1 MKKVIFLL
9 ITSIAISAFQAV
21 GQSRIEMMIEGK
33 SFKNSN
39 TGLSI
44 KYGYISALNTYGITF
59 TNKNGAKF
67 YFMNCDKNVSS
78 DELSMTLRSCMNPYD
93 GSGVGTI
100 YIFPKK
106 VVVQASDGRM
116 VYDLEE

>member
-1 MKKVIFLL
+1 VQKIIFLL
-9 ITSIAISAFQAV
+9 LTSITVFTFEAV

-33 SFKNSN
+33 SFKNTD

-44 KYGYISALNTYGITF
+44 KYGYISSLNTYGITI

-106 VVVQASDGRM
+106 VIVQASDGRM
-116 VYDLEE
+116 VYELED